1 MGFKALRKDQYYERI
16 KLLRIPR
23 CFFFITFSQFAQK
36 NQAPAA
42 AGA

>member
-16 KLLRIPR
+16 KLLRILR
-23 CFFFITFSQFAQK
+23 CFFFATFSHFAQK
-36 NQAPAA
+36 KQAPAV